1 MRRFARRAARA
12 KRRIVLQIND
22 LTYRIAGRTIL
33 ENTSVTVPTGAR
45 AALVGRNGAGKTT
58 LLRLITGE
66 LQSDGGSISLNRHAR
81 IGTLAQEAPGG
92 SESLVDTVLAA
103 DLERTALLDES
114 ETARDPLRIGE
125 IHNRLAEIGAHAAPA
140 RAAEILAGL
149 GFSAAV
155 QETSCDELSG
165 GWRMRVALAAVLFA
179 RPDVLLLD
187 EPTNH
192 LDFEATL
199 WLESFLAKYPGTLVV
214 VSHDRVLLD
223 TVADRTLHLENA
235 KLISYNGNYSRFER
249 TLRERRMTQA
259 RTDAALIAQRDR
271 MMAFVNRFRAK
282 ATKARQAQ
290 SRLKALERMEAPV
303 PIIEQRPIVFQFPD
317 PEPMPPPLIT
327 LDNAAVGYD
336 GTPVL
341 RKLDLR
347 IDMDDRIAVLGPNGN
362 GKSTLAR
369 LLTGRLTAM
378 AGKLTASSKIRVG
391 YFAQHQTEELDSGR
405 TPFQVMRALEPDTP
419 EPKLR
424 SHLGRFGFAQDQAN
438 VRIADLS
445 GGEKARLLF
454 AITSRAAPHILVL
467 DEPTNHL
474 DIEAR
479 DSLVQALNAYSGA
492 VILITHDPHLI
503 GLVADRLWLVEEGSC
518 QPFEGDIEDYR
529 RHVLQ
534 QRRESRRADRPAEK
548 NGGDSKRER
557 RREAAQERE
566 ATAALRQAAR
576 KAEARLEELAAEM
589 KAIEARLADPK
600 SYEESANDLPD
611 LIYRQGDLKK
621 NLIVAEERWIAAQE
635 AVERGS

>member
-1 MRRFARRAARA
+1 M
-12 KRRIVLQIND
+12 LQIND

-33 ENTSVTVPTGAR
+33 ENASITVPTGCR

-66 LQSDGGSISLNRHAR
+66 LQSDGGSILLNRRAR

-92 SESLVDTVLAA
+92 HESLIDTVLAA
-103 DLERTALLDES
+103 DLERTALLEEA
-114 ETARDPLRIGE
+114 ETAQNPSRIGE

-149 GFSAAV
+149 GFSPTV
-155 QETSCDELSG
+155 QGQSCDELSG
-165 GWRMRVALAAVLFA
+165 GWRIRVALAAVLFA
-179 RPDVLLLD
+179 QPDVLLLD

-199 WLESFLAKYPGTLVV
+199 WLEAFLAKYPGTLLV

-223 TVADRTLHLENA
+223 KVADRTLHLENA
-235 KLISYNGNYSRFER
+235 NLTGYSGNYTRFER

-259 RTDAALIAQRDR
+259 RADAALIAQRKR
-271 MMAFVNRFRAK
+271 MMDFVDRFRAK

-303 PIIEQRPIVFQFPD
+303 VIIESRPIVFQFPD

-336 GTPVL
+336 GAAVL
-341 RKLDLR
+341 RNLDLR

-369 LLTGRLTAM
+369 LLTGRLEAM
-378 AGKLTASSKIRVG
+378 AGRLSQSSKIRVG
-391 YFAQHQTEELDSGR
+391 YFAQHQTEELEAGR

-424 SHLGRFGFAQDQAN
+424 GHLGRFGFAQDQAN

-454 AITSRAAPHILVL
+454 AITSRSAPHILVL

-479 DSLVQALNAYSGA
+479 ESLVQALNAYSGA

-503 GLVADRLWLVEEGSC
+503 GLVADRLWLVEKGTC

-534 QRRESRRADRPAEK
+534 QRRETRRAERPAEK
-548 NGGDSKRER
+548 SNGNDRRER

-566 ATAALRQAAR
+566 ATTTLRKTAR
-576 KAEARLEELAAEM
+576 KAEARLEELAAEL
-589 KAIEARLADPK
+589 KAIEDKLADPN
-600 SYEESANDLPD
+600 SYDGSGEDLTD

-635 AVERGS
+635 AVENG

>member
-1 MRRFARRAARA
+1 
-12 KRRIVLQIND
+12 VLQIND

-33 ENTSVTVPTGAR
+33 ENASITVPTGSR

-66 LQSDGGSISLNRHAR
+66 LQSDGGTVSLNRRAR
-81 IGTLAQEAPGG
+81 LGTLAQEAPEG
-92 SESLVDTVLAA
+92 SGSLIDTVLAA
-103 DLERTALLDES
+103 DEERTSLLDEA
-114 ETARDPLRIGE
+114 ETAQDPSRIGE

-149 GFSAAV
+149 GFSPAV
-155 QETSCDELSG
+155 QEQTCDELSG

-179 RPDVLLLD
+179 QPDVLLLD

-199 WLESFLAKYPGTLVV
+199 WLEAFLAKYPGTLLV

-223 TVADRTLHLENA
+223 KVADRTLHLENA
-235 KLISYNGNYSRFER
+235 TLISYNGNYTRFER

-259 RTDAALIAQRDR
+259 RTDAALIAQRER
-271 MMAFVNRFRAK
+271 MMEFVNRFRAK

-303 PIIEQRPIVFQFPD
+303 AIIESRPIVFQFPD

-327 LDNAAVGYD
+327 LDSAAVGYGD
-336 GTPVL
+336 TPVL

-369 LLTGRLTAM
+369 LLTGRLKAM
-378 AGKLTASSKIRVG
+378 AGRLTTSSKIRVG
-391 YFAQHQTEELDSGR
+391 YFAQHQTEELDMER

-424 SHLGRFGFAQDQAN
+424 GHLGRFGFAQDMAN
-438 VRIADLS
+438 VRIGDLS

-479 DSLVQALNAYSGA
+479 ESLVQALNAYSGA

-503 GLVADRLWLVEEGSC
+503 GLVADRLWLVEDGSC

-534 QRRESRRADRPAEK
+534 QRRETRRAERPDEK
-548 NGGDSKRER
+548 SGKDNRREK
-557 RREAAQERE
+557 RREAAQARE
-566 ATAALRQAAR
+566 ANSTLR
-576 KAEARLEELAAEM
+576 KAAQKAEKRLEQLSGEL
-589 KAIEARLADPK
+589 KAIEEKLADPE
-600 SYEESANDLPD
+600 SYENSNENLSD

-621 NLIVAEERWIAAQE
+621 NLIVAEERWLAAQE
-635 AVERGS
+635 AVENA

>member
-1 MRRFARRAARA
+1 M
-12 KRRIVLQIND
+12 
-22 LTYRIAGRTIL
+22 
-33 ENTSVTVPTGAR
+33 VPTGAH
-45 AALVGRNGAGKTT
+45 AALIGRNGAGKTT

-66 LQSDGGSISLNRHAR
+66 LQSDGGTISLNRRAR
-81 IGTLAQEAPGG
+81 LGTLAQDPPAGPG
-92 SESLVDTVLAA
+92 SLIETVLAA
-103 DLERTALLDES
+103 DLERTSLLEEAD
-114 ETARDPLRIGE
+114 TVQDPMRIGD

-140 RAAEILAGL
+140 RAAEILGGL

-155 QETSCDELSG
+155 QAQSCDELSG

-179 RPDVLLLD
+179 QPDVLLLD

-199 WLESFLAKYPGTLVV
+199 WLEAFLAKYPGTLLV
-214 VSHDRVLLD
+214 VSHDRELLD
-223 TVADRTLHLENA
+223 KVADRTLHLENA
-235 KLISYNGNYSRFER
+235 TLTNYTGNYTRFER

-259 RTDAALIAQRDR
+259 RTDAALIAQRKR
-271 MMAFVNRFRAK
+271 MMDFVDRFRAK

-290 SRLKALERMEAPV
+290 SRLKLLERMEAPV
-303 PIIEQRPIVFQFPD
+303 AIIESRPIVFQFPD

-327 LDNAAVGYD
+327 LDGAAVGYD
-336 GTPVL
+336 GAPVL
-341 RKLDLR
+341 GKLDLR

-369 LLTGRLTAM
+369 LLTGRLKAM
-378 AGKLTASSKIRVG
+378 AGRMTASSKVRVG
-391 YFAQHQTEELDSGR
+391 YFAQHQTEELDPER

-424 SHLGRFGFAQDQAN
+424 GHLGRFGFAQDQAN
-438 VRIADLS
+438 VLISNLS

-479 DSLVQALNAYSGA
+479 ESLVQALNAYSGA

-503 GLVADRLWLVEEGSC
+503 ALVADRLWLVEDGSC

-534 QRRESRRADRPAEK
+534 QRRETRRSDRPDAKPDKESRR
-548 NGGDSKRER
+548 NR

-566 ATAALRQAAR
+566 ATAALRKAAR
-576 KAEARLEELAAEM
+576 KAEARLEEMSGDL
-589 KAIEARLADPK
+589 KTLEAKLADPK
-600 SYEESANDLPD
+600 SYEESGENLSD
-611 LIYRQGDLKK
+611 LIYRQGELKK
-621 NLIVAEERWIAAQE
+621 NLIIAEERWLAAQE
-635 AVERGS
+635 AVEKG